1 MSGIVRRMAQAKTG
15 AGEGGEGSAAPDGQE
30 EVRLGELESFIG
42 FNLRL
47 AQDASFRA
55 FTRRVGEVDLKPGRF
70 AALMVIHNNPGITP
84 GALGRAI
91 ARDKSTITPLVQALL
106 RDGLVERSQSET
118 DRRSFTLRLT
128 EAGEALRRE
137 LALPARA
144 HDHALDE
151 IVGDRKDEFLRLL
164 RKIVEQLDA
173 LASAWRPA

>member
-1 MSGIVRRMAQAKTG
+1 MNGFAEKAVQ
-15 AGEGGEGSAAPDGQE
+15 GEEEEADRKAAAEEGQE
-30 EVRLGELESFIG
+30 EVSLGELEGFIG

-55 FTRRVGEVDLKPGRF
+55 FTRRVGEINLKPGRF

-106 RDGLVERSQSET
+106 RDGLVERRQSKT

-128 EAGEALRRE
+128 EAGEVLRRK
-137 LALPARA
+137 LFLPARA
-144 HDHALDE
+144 HDRKLDE
-151 IVGDRKDEFLRLL
+151 IVGERKGEFLRLL
-164 RKIVEQLDA
+164 RKIVDSLD
-173 LASAWRPA
+173 

>member
-1 MSGIVRRMAQAKTG
+1 MTG
-15 AGEGGEGSAAPDGQE
+15 LTGKPSADRGGTDSIETSARDGEE
-30 EVRLGELESFIG
+30 EVRLGDLEGFVG

-55 FTRRVGEVDLKPGRF
+55 FMKRAGEISLKPGRF

-106 RDGLVERSQSET
+106 RDGLVERTQSKT

-128 EAGEALRRE
+128 RAGETLRRDL
-137 LALPARA
+137 LAPARA
-144 HDHALDE
+144 HDRKLDE
-151 IVGDRKDEFLRLL
+151 IVGERKAEFIDLL
-164 RKIVEQLDA
+164 RRIVEQLD
-173 LASAWRPA
+173 

>member
-1 MSGIVRRMAQAKTG
+1 MTGLAGKVAAARTRAKE
-15 AGEGGEGSAAPDGQE
+15 AESDADDS
-30 EVRLGELESFIG
+30 EVRLGELDGFIG

-55 FTRRVGEVDLKPGRF
+55 FTRRVGETSLKPGRF

-106 RDGLVERSQSET
+106 RDGLVERRQSRT

-128 EAGEALRRE
+128 KAGEALRRE
-137 LALPARA
+137 LLAPAQA
-144 HDHALDE
+144 HDRKLDE
-151 IVGDRKDEFLRLL
+151 IVGERKEEFLELL
-164 RKIVEQLDA
+164 RRIVEL
-173 LASAWRPA
+173 LE

>member
-1 MSGIVRRMAQAKTG
+1 MTG
-15 AGEGGEGSAAPDGQE
+15 LARKAATARAETRGGENGTGEAEE
-30 EVRLGELESFIG
+30 EVRLGELEGFIG

-55 FTRRVGEVDLKPGRF
+55 FTRRVGEINLKPGRF

-106 RDGLVERSQSET
+106 RDGLVERQQSRS

-128 EAGEALRRE
+128 KAGEALRRE
-137 LALPARA
+137 LLGPAQA
-144 HDHALDE
+144 HDHKLDE
-151 IVGDRKDEFLRLL
+151 IVGERKEEFLHLL
-164 RKIVEQLDA
+164 RRIVDLLD
-173 LASAWRPA
+173 

>member
-1 MSGIVRRMAQAKTG
+1 MVGLSGKVSKAKEKDT
-15 AGEGGEGSAAPDGQE
+15 EGDTE
-30 EVRLGELESFIG
+30 EVRLGELDGFIG

-55 FTRRVGEVDLKPGRF
+55 FTKRVGEISLKPGRF

-106 RDGLVERSQSET
+106 RDGLVERRQSKT

-128 EAGEALRRE
+128 KAGETLRRDL
-137 LALPARA
+137 LAPARA
-144 HDHALDE
+144 H
-151 IVGDRKDEFLRLL
+151 
-164 RKIVEQLDA
+164 
-173 LASAWRPA
+173 